1 MRKSAVIGL
10 GIGIP
15 VVLIL
20 IILGLN
26 MFAISN
32 LQFRGQS
39 IESLDI
45 VDMSADTK
53 FEICNPTFFPAS
65 FEKLEIAMNYKSTNF
80 GTFTMWGKTIQPQ
93 SPILV
98 DGRVNVNGQAVM
110 QLLLAGFSSAFG
122 VIIKT
127 HFLSH
132 IIKNTN
138 IIHKFLN
145 NYELKRIGIFKKSL
159 ESLLTN
165 LYSMFLMQNSH
176 ILDIDV
182 FSANQYE
189 FA

>member
-122 VIIKT
+122 GQQVDFDPTKM
-127 HFLSH
+127 
-132 IIKNTN
+132 KYVAN
-138 IIHKFLN
+138 LN
-145 NYELKRIGIFKKSL
+145 APILGMIPFSVSQE
-159 ESLLTN
+159 
-165 LYSMFLMQNSH
+165 YSS
-176 ILDIDV
+176 D
-182 FSANQYE
+182 E
-189 FA
+189 FVEMIQGGGDAL